1 MPKKLTRFL
10 WILTALAAV
19 VLLAATVFMA
29 GKARDLKQQGF
40 SAFIT
45 NASSPVYMRLEPAP
59 HAKIITIL
67 ENGQAILVHERL
79 EEDGITWYSVRAG
92 NHRGWVLGQYISLE
106 PPADGTSQE
115 IHSD

>member
-1 MPKKLTRFL
+1 MPKNLTRFL

-19 VLLAATVFMA
+19 ALLVATVFMA
-29 GKARDLKQQGF
+29 GKAQDLKQQGF
-40 SAFIT
+40 SAFVA

-67 ENGQAILVHERL
+67 ENGQAIMVHERL
-79 EEDGITWYSVRAG
+79 EKDGILWYSVRAD
-92 NHRGWVLGQYISLE
+92 NHRGWILGQYISLE
-106 PPADGTSQE
+106 PPAGGTTQE

>member
-1 MPKKLTRFL
+1 MPKKMIRFL
-10 WILTALAAV
+10 WILTILAAV
-19 VLLAATVFMA
+19 VLFAATVFIA

-40 SAFIT
+40 SAFVA

-67 ENGQAILVHERL
+67 ENGQAIIVHEKL
-79 EEDGITWYSVRAG
+79 ENEGIIWYSVRAG
-92 NHRGWVLGQYISLE
+92 NHRGWILGQFISLE
-106 PPADGTSQE
+106 PPADGTTQE